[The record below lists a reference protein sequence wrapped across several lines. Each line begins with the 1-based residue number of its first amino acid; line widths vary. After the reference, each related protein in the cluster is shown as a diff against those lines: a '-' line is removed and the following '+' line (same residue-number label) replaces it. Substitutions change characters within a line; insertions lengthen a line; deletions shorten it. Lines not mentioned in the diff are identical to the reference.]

1 VSVFAFVFFCSNAAN
16 CRKKDL
22 EGKYTL
28 FTAGLDFRDA
38 KETREKK
45 KKKIAARNIGD
56 EERGHFFP
64 AVFFP
69 VTHDGVSERGTT
81 GSPLLVHQLL
91 PLRLRLVFVSH

>member
-1 VSVFAFVFFCSNAAN
+1 MKNTNAAN

-45 KKKIAARNIGD
+45 KKK
-56 EERGHFFP
+56 
-64 AVFFP
+64 
-69 VTHDGVSERGTT
+69 
-81 GSPLLVHQLL
+81 
-91 PLRLRLVFVSH
+91 